1 MQIGVAFVQKTLFA
15 DLKAICTDPMDW
27 LGATHR
33 LLQDISDGPG
43 TNVLKFIAIFF
54 HIPCLELG

>member
-1 MQIGVAFVQKTLFA
+1 MEIGVAFVQKTLFA
-15 DLKAICTDPMDW
+15 ALKAICTDPMDW

-33 LLQDISDGPG
+33 LFWDISDGAR

-54 HIPCLELG
+54 HIPRLVLG